1 MKSLKIQL
9 KTQMHSLKIQN
20 KKRKRRAWPLNHWV
34 WKIKTLRIIFVHEI
48 NTWISAKTR
57 YGYVNLKN
65 TGLNQAFVVKTDQ
78 NDAENASERPV
89 SPQIT
94 QNVRREKLRG
104 ENQQG
109 KNATKMKTKTF
120 PGCFRARKMPK
131 NVQKILTRSK
141 RLKMRCE
148 AGFFLFLGNVDS
160 LPSSPAAPT
169 ITFKLPLDTKWRR
182 FTGWKGKRRPPPLI
196 GLPLPLRPERLCY
209 DWLRWL
215 PLYNMTTSVAV
226 LTQRHVANV
235 HLFMCARS
243 ISFPLGC
250 LHFLNVYCCYS
261 ILAITGTFCKNKSF
275 HCDIFWHIFFYFTA
289 LRPKLKKKKENSS
302 RI

>member
-48 NTWISAKTR
+48 NTWFCAKTR

-148 AGFFLFLGNVDS
+148 AGFFYFWGTWI
-160 LPSSPAAPT
+160 PS
-169 ITFKLPLDTKWRR
+169 R
-182 FTGWKGKRRPPPLI
+182 
-196 GLPLPLRPERLCY
+196 PLPLLQRSPSSYRWTRNGADSQAERLSAAH
-209 DWLRWL
+209 LRWL
-215 PLYNMTTSVAV
+215 DFLYHYARKGSAMIGWDDCHFITWQHPSPSWHSDMSRMSICLCVLVA
-226 LTQRHVANV
+226 
-235 HLFMCARS
+235 
-243 ISFPLGC
+243 
-250 LHFLNVYCCYS
+250 
-261 ILAITGTFCKNKSF
+261 
-275 HCDIFWHIFFYFTA
+275 FF
-289 LRPKLKKKKENSS
+289 SH
-302 RI
+302 